1 MEAPLHRRA
10 RHTGALALSVLAL
23 AAPAAVA
30 APLVQPDGACFGP
43 PCATF
48 TPPDPP
54 LLQVG
59 AANTPT
65 IRLSQSGGTLP
76 AASWDIRAN
85 ETSFLLLP
93 GGAPSPPFLVRAAAP
108 PGSLAVDDNGNVGV
122 GTFDP
127 ASALSVVRGNGTARL
142 LVEED
147 KATAATRTLGELR
160 NNGPAQLRF
169 TSTEAGSEAAWLAGG
184 GDGRRFVVRP
194 ADPTAPTAL
203 SLAPDGGAIVGG
215 AISQRVPA
223 ASAGGRTA
231 VDTAAIA
238 NLIAHLPLSTWR
250 YPGDPDHALHLGPT
264 GEDFQSA
271 FHLGASSTALSP
283 TDMAGV
289 ALAGVKAILNAPSFG
304 DPRVLPLQTAVGAL
318 TTRVKKDEARIR
330 ALESGNAKLKRT
342 TKSLSSAVA
351 SLERRVRTLSRGG

>member
-1 MEAPLHRRA
+1 MLTPLGTMKNTARPGFAPA
-10 RHTGALALSVLAL
+10 G
-23 AAPAAVA
+23 AAPVVA
-30 APLVQPDGACFGP
+30 QDGACFGP
-43 PCATF
+43 PCVASPTAL
-48 TPPDPP
+48 DPP
-54 LLQVG
+54 LQVG
-59 AANTPT
+59 APDTPT
-65 IRLSQSGGTLP
+65 IRLNQSGGTLP
-76 AASWDIRAN
+76 DASWDIRAN

-93 GGAPSPPFLVRAAAP
+93 GGALSPPFLVRASAP
-108 PGSLAVDDNGNVGV
+108 AGSLAVDDNGNVGV

-127 ASALSVVRGNGTARL
+127 ASALSVVRANGTARL

-147 KATAATRTLGELR
+147 KAAAATRTLGELR

-184 GDGRRFVVRP
+184 DDGRRFVVRP
-194 ADPTAPTAL
+194 ADPAAPTAL
-203 SLAPDGGAIVGG
+203 SLTPDGGAIVGG

-271 FHLGASSTALSP
+271 FHLGASGTALSP
-283 TDMAGV
+283 ADMAGV

-304 DPRVLPLQTAVGAL
+304 DPRVLQALQW
-318 TTRVKKDEARIR
+318 
-330 ALESGNAKLKRT
+330 LEH
-342 TKSLSSAVA
+342 
-351 SLERRVRTLSRGG
+351 